1 MIELRR
7 HAKDFARVGGI
18 RLAVFVH
25 IGGKYLLGRKGLQL
39 GRAAQGVRIMRP
51 AAGSHV
57 ISIETTEK
65 NPDELVDAPIE
76 AENTPETDGE

>member
-1 MIELRR
+1 MLVITDD
-7 HAKDFARVGGI
+7 ATIIRVDVDKI
-18 RLAVFVH
+18 NL
-25 IGGKYLLGRKGLQL
+25 L

-65 NPDELVDAPIE
+65 NPDEEQELVDAPIE